1 MSVLN
6 VHNLTM
12 TFIERTLFEDVTFDI
27 EAHDKVGFIGAN
39 GTGKTTLFKI
49 LNGKLSPTSG
59 NVFIS
64 KDTVVGY
71 MEQHACADSNRSVY
85 DELLTVYS
93 ELIEQEKHLEYL
105 SQQIEK
111 QNGDL
116 DRLITEQTELM
127 EKFQRNGGLEY
138 KSRAKSALRGLGFS
152 ESELDMKT
160 AALSG
165 GQKSKLSLAKLLL
178 SKANLL
184 LLDEP
189 TNHLDIEAVSWL
201 ESFIKD
207 FSGAVFIISHDRYF
221 LDAVTNKTIEL
232 EHKKIMC
239 YKGNYSEFIKKKEQV
254 HEAVINK
261 YKNDLKEID
270 RIQGIIDQQ
279 KRWGREHNFV
289 TAESK
294 QKQLDKIK
302 EQLVTPDSELET
314 LNFSF
319 TPNRVSGN
327 DVLMCSNLSKAFG
340 EKRLFENVSLHIR
353 KGERIFLIGH
363 NGCGKTTLF
372 KILTGEYSA
381 DSGEVR
387 LGTNVDVGYFDQM
400 QSNLSLDKT
409 ILDEVWDA
417 FPTMTQTQV
426 RTALGRFLFKGD
438 EVFKLI
444 GKSSG
449 GERARVSLLKLM
461 LAGGNFL
468 LLDEPTNHLD
478 TSSREQLEKT
488 LLDYDGTMLII
499 SHDRYFINKLATGII
514 ALTSQGA
521 ELYNGNFDYYLEK
534 KKQVSTAQSLSP
546 VKEEKPALND
556 YKAQKLMQS
565 LERKRKTQLKK
576 AEEEIERLDSEI
588 EKTQALLQSDE
599 AVSDYERLMELTGQ
613 LEDLQQQQQ
622 KAYEQWEEL
631 MADE

>member
-1 MSVLN
+1 
-6 VHNLTM
+6 
-12 TFIERTLFEDVTFDI
+12 
-27 EAHDKVGFIGAN
+27 
-39 GTGKTTLFKI
+39 
-49 LNGKLSPTSG
+49 
-59 NVFIS
+59 
-64 KDTVVGY
+64 
-71 MEQHACADSNRSVY
+71 
-85 DELLTVYS
+85 
-93 ELIEQEKHLEYL
+93 
-105 SQQIEK
+105 
-111 QNGDL
+111 
-116 DRLITEQTELM
+116 
-127 EKFQRNGGLEY
+127 
-138 KSRAKSALRGLGFS
+138 
-152 ESELDMKT
+152 
-160 AALSG
+160 
-165 GQKSKLSLAKLLL
+165 
-178 SKANLL
+178 
-184 LLDEP
+184 
-189 TNHLDIEAVSWL
+189 
-201 ESFIKD
+201 
-207 FSGAVFIISHDRYF
+207 
-221 LDAVTNKTIEL
+221 
-232 EHKKIMC
+232 MC

-254 HEAVINK
+254 QEAVINK

-372 KILTGEYSA
+372 KILTGEYSS

-588 EKTQALLQSDE
+588 ENVQALLQSDE
-599 AVSDYERLMELTGQ
+599 TASDYERLMELTGQ